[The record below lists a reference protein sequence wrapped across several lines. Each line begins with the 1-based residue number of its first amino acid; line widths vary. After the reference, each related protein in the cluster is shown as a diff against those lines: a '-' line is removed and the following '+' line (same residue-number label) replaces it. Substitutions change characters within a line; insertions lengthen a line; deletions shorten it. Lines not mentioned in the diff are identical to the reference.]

1 MPCNKSRR
9 ILTGYL
15 IERLVFII
23 AGKNVI
29 PVQATCDIFWIR
41 EYVFL
46 KVEKSENW
54 TNGIAGDCKMTL
66 NLFLCTRFVI

>member
-41 EYVFL
+41 VTVKKNIKIGQMVL
-46 KVEKSENW
+46 QV
-54 TNGIAGDCKMTL
+54 TL
-66 NLFLCTRFVI
+66 